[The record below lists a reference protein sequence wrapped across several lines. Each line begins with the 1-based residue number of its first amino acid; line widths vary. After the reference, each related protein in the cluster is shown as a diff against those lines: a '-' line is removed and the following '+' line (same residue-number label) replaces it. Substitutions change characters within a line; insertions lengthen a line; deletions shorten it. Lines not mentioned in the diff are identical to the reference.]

1 MTLPPSLQAFTAS
14 ILPLLRRYAD
24 GQRILQ
30 DVDAI
35 VATDRWNSFERFHE
49 TTRTLVDRYE
59 AAGAKAEVY
68 AAQTGGQ
75 ADTGRW
81 IIQEASD
88 VRHARVEV
96 VHPLRQRL
104 LDYAENPW
112 SVIQWSGSTPK
123 VGLTCEIVIVDTLE
137 QLDRVPRGGLSGK
150 MLLTRLAPRGLLR
163 KIEATGAMGVITDF
177 AQAHLPNATAWIKF
191 GWGQIPRSED
201 PVRLPGFVLS
211 ESRGRQLRA
220 MIQTYGPVTV
230 HATVETYR
238 YVGHHD
244 VVSGLVLGRDDP
256 QEEVWALAHSAEP
269 GAVDNASGVSLCL
282 EMARM
287 LEELIAAGAIQRPRR
302 TIRFLNAYECYGFFH
317 YMEHVKRLQ
326 TPLAGVNLDTLG
338 MRPDICDG
346 RLSWR
351 STVPMSAGFVDRVG
365 EALLQA
371 TLQLANPGY
380 TLHTGPFVSTSDTL
394 VGDPRYGFPCPW
406 LTTHYRDEGVYHAY
420 HSSADTP
427 DLLSADGL
435 ATCAT
440 ATAGYLYYLADAGSE
455 EALELATM
463 ETERMQAILDRG
475 VKDSFSG
482 LAPSAGQTVAKPA
495 DVPEST
501 EPLTPEEIGYLVEA
515 HDASLDR
522 LKRWLWGGNRAEM
535 VHRLEVCKGT
545 VRVAANGREKPRTIA
560 TAPGSDA
567 VPYRKAF
574 LSPSLANA
582 PTVSATQI
590 AEAGLSDWALF
601 WADGKRTMGEI
612 AVALSCEYQRPVRVE
627 QVANYFNAL
636 SDLGYAQVVDAE
648 EHFPLTRLTQD
659 LRALGLASGMDVMVH
674 SSLSNIG
681 PVKGGAETVIDAL
694 LEVIGCEGTLLMPS
708 FHHRA
713 ANVFNPLTTPTTN
726 GAIPDALWRRTTAV
740 RSDHPTHAV
749 AAIGPKAEW
758 FCANHSDV
766 GVWAPE
772 SPIGRLIHSGG
783 YLLALGVTHHTT
795 TAYHVA
801 EVSVP
806 CGCIDPFGNV
816 DRVVDQDGAVKE
828 VRGLAFRRGEC
839 PVPPVRLHDTLRERD
854 QERSGKVGEADCSL
868 VKGIDLWNARRDH
881 LKPVCPTCPIKPNYR

>member
-1 MTLPPSLQAFTAS
+1 MTLPPSIQSFCHST
-14 ILPLLRRYAD
+14 LPLMRQYAA

-35 VATDRWNSFERFHE
+35 VATDRWNSFDRFHE

-81 IIQEASD
+81 IIQEAAD
-88 VRHARVEV
+88 VRHARVEIV
-96 VHPLRQRL
+96 QPIRQRL

-112 SVIQWSGSTPK
+112 SVIQWSGSTPQE
-123 VGLTCEIVIVDTLE
+123 GLTCELVIVDTIE

-150 MLLTRLAPRGLLR
+150 MVLTRLAPRGLLR
-163 KIEATGAMGVITDF
+163 KIEATGAMGVITDCP
-177 AQAHLPNATAWIKF
+177 QAHLPNATAWIKF

-256 QEEVWALAHSAEP
+256 QEEVWVLAHSAEP

-282 EMARM
+282 EMARI
-287 LEELIAAGAIQRPRR
+287 LEGLIAAGAIQRPRR

-326 TPLAGVNLDTLG
+326 TPLAGVCLDTLG
-338 MRPDICDG
+338 IRPDLCDG

-351 STVPMSAGFVDRVG
+351 STIPMSAGFVDRVG
-365 EALLQA
+365 EALLRA

-380 TLHTGPFVSTSDTL
+380 TLHPGPFVSTSDTL
-394 VGDPRYGFPCPW
+394 AGDPKYGFPCPW

-420 HSSADTP
+420 HSSADTR
-427 DLLSADGL
+427 DLLSAEGL

-440 ATAGYLYYLADAGSE
+440 AMAGYLYYLADAATGE
-455 EALELATM
+455 VLELAAM
-463 ETERMQAILDRG
+463 ETDRMRAILDRG
-475 VKDSFSG
+475 VKDGASG
-482 LAPSAGQTVAKPA
+482 LAPSAGQTTSKPA
-495 DVPEST
+495 ERSDGA

-515 HDASLDR
+515 HSVSLDR
-522 LKRWLWGGNRAEM
+522 LKRWLWGGGSVAL
-535 VHRLEVCKGT
+535 HHLEACKGT
-545 VRVAANGREKPRTIA
+545 VRAAADGRERRRATV

-567 VPYRKAF
+567 IPYRKAF

-582 PTVSATQI
+582 PTDSGRLITD
-590 AEAGLSDWALF
+590 AGLSDWAVF
-601 WADGKRTMGEI
+601 WADGRRTIGEI
-612 AVALSCEYQRPVRVE
+612 AVALSCEYQRAVSVE
-627 QVANYFNAL
+627 QVATYFKGL
-636 SDLGYAQVVDAE
+636 SALGYAQVVEAE
-648 EHFPLTRLTQD
+648 QHHTQARLAQD
-659 LRALGLASGMDVMVH
+659 LRALGLASGMEVMVH
-674 SSLSNIG
+674 SSLSTIG
-681 PVKGGAETVIDAL
+681 PVQGGADTVIDAL
-694 LEVIGCEGTLLMPS
+694 LEVIGHDGTLLMPS

-713 ANVFNPLTTPTTN
+713 AQVFNPYTTPTTN
-726 GAIPDALWRRTTAV
+726 GTIPDALWRRTVAV

-749 AAIGPKAEW
+749 AAIGSKADW
-758 FCANHSDV
+758 FCANHADV

-772 SPIGRLIHSGG
+772 SPIGRLIHNGG

-801 EVSVP
+801 EMSIP

-816 DRVVDQDGAVKE
+816 DRVVDQDGIVKE

-839 PVPPVRLHDTLRERD
+839 PVPPVKLHDVLRERD
-854 QERSGKVGEADCSL
+854 QERTGKVGNAECSL

-881 LKPVCPTCPIKPNYR
+881 LKSVCPTCRIKPNYR